1 MPFFDFECKKCGKV
15 KTEMMN
21 WSKTMHKK
29 VPKCECGAKNFKHII
44 TVSWQYTRDLSG
56 KKVSKEE
63 REAEKLIRK

>member
-1 MPFFDFECKKCGKV
+1 MPCFDFECKKCGKV

-29 VPKCECGAKNFKHII
+29 VPKCECGAKSFKHII

-56 KKVSKEE
+56 NKVSKEE
-63 REAEKLIRK
+63 RDAEALIRK